1 MPVRPMTEELIASY
15 YEVGYWRPEPLH
27 VTIDEIASRRPD
39 AAAVA
44 DQHERLSYRELVRR
58 SHALADHL
66 LSLGLE
72 PGDAVALQT
81 PNRVAIPLA
90 HLACDRAD
98 LLFVPLSDAWR
109 HREMGHLLKVAKAKV
124 VIVPQATRECDHV
137 AMIEELRQ
145 DLPDLRFVGSLD
157 GVADGADFGF
167 DEVSQRDVAGVHQER
182 DANAARYVMVTSGT
196 TGLPRL
202 SLWTDNNLR
211 HFMACFA
218 SAVDLTEDDIAVGFC
233 PANTGATGYV
243 FPVLG
248 PILVGASSVLLEH
261 WSPVEAL
268 RLIEEE
274 KATTATAVP
283 TQVLKMMQQDD
294 LGQYD
299 FSSLRIFTNAGA
311 AMPPAAAKELEEVFG
326 CVGHVCY
333 GSTDGGVPTMTSLRD
348 SVEQRRTSVGREL
361 PGTDL
366 RLVDALGRDVAPG
379 ASGEI
384 CWRGPTKSF
393 GYLNEPELTEA
404 TFDDEGFYHSGD
416 LGTCDTDGNLY
427 ITGRSKDLIIRAGQ
441 NISPVEIE
449 NLLVEHP
456 AVSEVSVI
464 GLPDPVYGER
474 VCVCL
479 VARPGR
485 MVTLEELSDFLLD
498 RGVAKFKLPERVEV
512 LSELPK
518 SAGGKISKVE
528 LRAAMAQGSAAASG

>member
-15 YEVGYWRPEPLH
+15 YELGYWRPEPLH
-27 VTIDEIASRRPD
+27 VTIDEIATRRPN
-39 AAAVA
+39 ATAVA
-44 DQHERLSYRELVRR
+44 DQHERLSYGELVRR

-66 LSLGLE
+66 LGLGLE

-81 PNRVAIPLA
+81 PNRVAIPLT
-90 HLACDRAD
+90 HLACNRAD

-124 VIVPQATRECDHV
+124 VIVPQATSGFDHV
-137 AMIEELRQ
+137 AMVEDLRG
-145 DLPDLRFVGSLD
+145 DLPELRFVGSLD
-157 GVADGADFGF
+157 GLADGTDFSF
-167 DEVSQRDVAGVHQER
+167 DEVSQRDVAGVHMER

-196 TGLPRL
+196 TGLPKL
-202 SLWTDNNLR
+202 SAWSDNNLR

-218 SAVDLTEDDIAVGFC
+218 SRVELTEDDIAVGFC

-243 FPVLG
+243 FAVLG
-248 PILVGASSVLLEH
+248 PMLVGASSVLLEH

-268 RLIEEE
+268 RLIETE

-294 LGQYD
+294 LDSYD

-311 AMPPAAAKELEEVFG
+311 AMPPAAAEQLEEVFG
-326 CVGHVCY
+326 CAGHVCY
-333 GSTDGGVPTMTSLRD
+333 GATDGGVPTMTSLRD
-348 SVEQRRTSVGREL
+348 SPEMRWTSVGRDL
-361 PGTDL
+361 PGNER
-366 RLVDALGRDVAPG
+366 RLVDALGREVAPG
-379 ASGEI
+379 ESGEV

-393 GYLNEPELTEA
+393 GYLNEPEMTEA
-404 TFDDEGFYHSGD
+404 AFDEKGFYHSGD
-416 LGTCDTDGNLY
+416 LGTYDDDGYLH
-427 ITGRSKDLIIRAGQ
+427 ITGRSKDLIIRGGQ

-449 NLLVEHP
+449 NLLAEHP

-479 VARPGR
+479 VARPGLT
-485 MVTLEELSDFLLD
+485 VTLQGLSDFLLD

-528 LRAAMAQGSAAASG
+528 LRAAMTQGSAAASS

>member
-15 YEVGYWRPEPLH
+15 SELGYWRPEPLH

-44 DQHERLSYRELVRR
+44 DQHERLSYGELVRR
-58 SHALADHL
+58 THALADHL
-66 LSLGLE
+66 LGLGLE

-81 PNRVAIPLA
+81 PNRVAIPLT
-90 HLACDRAD
+90 HLACNRAD

-109 HREMGHLLKVAKAKV
+109 HHELGHLLKVAKAKV
-124 VIVPQATRECDHV
+124 VIVPQPSTGFDHV
-137 AMIEELRQ
+137 AMIEDLRG
-145 DLPDLRFVGSLD
+145 DLPDLKFVGSLD

-167 DEVSQRDVAGVHQER
+167 DDVSQRDVADVRTER

-196 TGLPRL
+196 TGLPKL
-202 SLWTDNNLR
+202 SAWSDNNLR

-218 SAVDLTEDDIAVGFC
+218 SRVELTEDDIAVGFC

-243 FPVLG
+243 FAVLG
-248 PILVGASSVLLEH
+248 PILVGASSVILEH
-261 WSPVEAL
+261 WSPGEAL
-268 RLIEEE
+268 RLIEAE

-283 TQVLKMMQQDD
+283 TQVLKMMQQPD
-294 LGQYD
+294 LDSYD
-299 FSSLRIFTNAGA
+299 FSSLRVFTNAGA
-311 AMPPAAAKELEEVFG
+311 AMPPAAAKQMEEVFG
-326 CVGHVCY
+326 CAGHVCY
-333 GSTDGGVPTMTSLRD
+333 GASDGGVPTMTSLRD
-348 SVEQRRTSVGREL
+348 SPEKRWTSVGLDL
-361 PGTDL
+361 PGNER

-379 ASGEI
+379 ESGEV

-393 GYLNEPELTEA
+393 GYLNEPEMTEA
-404 TFDDEGFYHSGD
+404 AFDEKGFYHSGD
-416 LGTCDTDGNLY
+416 LGTYDDDGYLH
-427 ITGRSKDLIIRAGQ
+427 ITGRSKDLIIRGGQ

-449 NLLVEHP
+449 NLLAEHP

-485 MVTLEELSDFLLD
+485 MVTLEELSAFLLD
-498 RGVAKFKLPERVEV
+498 RGVAKFKLPERVAV

-528 LRAAMAQGSAAASG
+528 LRAAMTAGSAAAGG